1 MAALLLIA
9 YARGPAAQA
18 PLGLFGDD
26 VALDLPALSD
36 TGGPEVLRHRAARV
50 HVDRLAAPADAS
62 PDAAVP
68 LTLNLFDDVVLT
80 AERERIEAD
89 MFGHQTWIG
98 RVDDDPLSHVSVT
111 WKGDV
116 LSGTISTST
125 GLYRLSSSNGTAVI
139 EELDASSFPVE
150 LPPLV
155 PPAADRVPAP
165 SPGLARPAAGEV
177 VDIFVYYTTAAKDG
191 AGGQA
196 NIEATIAQ
204 AVATSNTAYARSG
217 VAATKRL
224 VGTAELAGFVQHASD
239 MTQDLV
245 AFRTSAT
252 VSAMRE
258 SAGADLMHLI
268 LGNTTSNVCGV
279 GYLGPSASF
288 AHAVTARSCIS
299 GYTFTHEV
307 GHNMGS
313 HHAPEDGASGAW
325 RAYAYGYKMCS
336 GGSPFRSIMAYACPG
351 GGGTRI
357 LNLSNPGVLH
367 NGQTTGTAGQNNAL
381 SHSEAFPIVQAF
393 RTPVAG
399 TLPTA
404 PLNLQASVVGNTIT
418 VSWQPPA
425 QGTPLSTYI
434 VRAGSGPGLSNVYNG
449 PVGNVTTVTSPIANG
464 TYYIRVL
471 AQNAT
476 GMGPATAD
484 VIATVGAPP
493 GPPQNVVATASGGTI
508 VLNWSPPA
516 GGGAVST
523 YVVQAGTSS
532 GTSNLFNGAVGAGT
546 SASGAVG
553 PGTYYLRVLA
563 HGPGGTSPPSNEAT
577 VTVGPSCT
585 VPVAPSL
592 TGSRSGNVLTI
603 NWTTPAGGP
612 VSGYMVRAGS
622 ASMSSNLYNAPVGLT
637 NSASAA
643 VGPGS
648 YYIRVL
654 ANAACGSS
662 AESNEVVVTV
672 P

>member
-1 MAALLLIA
+1 MAALLTVFA
-9 YARGPAAQA
+9 MGPAAQA
-18 PLGLFGDD
+18 QLPLFGDG
-26 VALDLPALSD
+26 VALDLPSVSD
-36 TGGPEVLRHRAARV
+36 TGGPEVLRRRAARV
-50 HVDRLAAPADAS
+50 HFDRLAAPASAS

-68 LTLNLFDDVVLT
+68 LTLNLFDDVSLM
-80 AERERIEAD
+80 AWHERIETD
-89 MFGHQTWIG
+89 LFGHQTWVG
-98 RVDDDPLSHVSVT
+98 RVDGDPLSNISLT
-111 WKGDV
+111 WKADV
-116 LSGTISTST
+116 LSGTISTSA
-125 GLYRLSSSNGTAVI
+125 GLYRLSSNDGTAVI
-139 EELDASSFPVE
+139 EELDVSAFPVE
-150 LPPLV
+150 LPPVV
-155 PPAADRVPAP
+155 PPAADRVL
-165 SPGLARPAAGEV
+165 SPPDGVVRPAAGEV
-177 VDIFVYYTTAAKDG
+177 VDIFVFYTTAAKNG

-224 VGTAELAGFVQHASD
+224 VGAAELVGFVQHASD
-239 MTQDLV
+239 MSQDLV

-268 LGNTTSNVCGV
+268 LGNTSNACGV

-325 RAYAYGYKMCS
+325 RAYGYGYKMCS
-336 GGSPFRSIMAYACPG
+336 GASPFRSIMAYACPG

-367 NGQTTGTAGQNNAL
+367 NGQVTGTAGQNNAL

-393 RTPVAG
+393 RTAIPG
-399 TLPTA
+399 TLPTV

-418 VSWQPPA
+418 VAWQPPA
-425 QGTPLSTYI
+425 QGAPLSTYI
-434 VRAGSGPGLSNVYNG
+434 LRAGSGPGLSDVYNG
-449 PVGNVTTVTSPIANG
+449 PVGNVTTVSSPIPNG
-464 TYYIRVL
+464 IYYIRVL

-476 GMGPATAD
+476 GVGPATAD
-484 VIATVGAPP
+484 VVATVGVPP
-493 GPPQNVVATASGGTI
+493 GPPQNVVATAVGGTI

-516 GGGAVST
+516 GGGAIST
-523 YVVQAGTSS
+523 YIVRAGTSP
-532 GTSNLFNGAVGAGT
+532 GASNLFDGAVGAVT
-546 SASGAVG
+546 SVSGAVE

-563 HGPGGTSPPSNEAT
+563 HGPGGTSAPSNEAA
-577 VTVGPSCT
+577 VTIGPSCT
-585 VPVAPSL
+585 VPAAPSL
-592 TGSRSGNVLTI
+592 TGSRSGNVITI
-603 NWTTPAGGP
+603 SWTTPAGGP
-612 VSGYMVRAGS
+612 VSSYTVRAGS
-622 ASMSSNLYNAPVGLT
+622 ASMASNLYNDSVGLT
-637 NSASAA
+637 NTASAA
-643 VGPGS
+643 VDPGN

-654 ANAACGSS
+654 ANAVCGSS
-662 AESNEVVVTV
+662 AESNEVLVTV